1 MVPWTQLREPC
12 LRRMWTDLISELTYF
27 NPVIRL
33 SETVG
38 LSVFHLFAT
47 SRRSCCPFR
56 SPWNLHL
63 FVLATV
69 PNNQKLLF
77 PAAASAF
84 DVIHDM
90 SDRRQQACP
99 LPAGVVPLVFGEV
112 KHFVHLIRW
121 NSYSRLIPSGTTG
134 PRSRRG
140 VTHDL

>member
-1 MVPWTQLREPC
+1 MTTEF
-12 LRRMWTDLISELTYF
+12 THF
-27 NPVIRL
+27 NLVIRL
-33 SETVG
+33 SNAKQLAFRFYFVFGEIPLLLRSLVIPWN
-38 LSVFHLFAT
+38 VHFHLSTTA
-47 SRRSCCPFR
+47 
-56 SPWNLHL
+56 
-63 FVLATV
+63 

-140 VTHDL
+140 VTRDL